1 MIKLKDLLMEAVN
14 VAKQSTKS
22 LLRLHGQMKD
32 ERLSGQSALL
42 FRLITKE
49 LVKRKVKLESV
60 NEVSF
65 SSVST
70 KKLVK
75 QYKQMADE
83 KLSGSAA
90 LTFRMIAKELTKR
103 KFKLESVNEASS
115 FDSVA
120 KGWVKYFLKRH
131 GKDIFKNVIAG
142 RKKER
147 GKYSITDSDLWDQ
160 FGYYQHKDKK
170 FGDWMGALAM
180 IDFTLVSDMLG
191 KEFSKKYPVEW

>member
-60 NEVSF
+60 NE
-65 SSVST
+65 
-70 KKLVK
+70 
-75 QYKQMADE
+75 
-83 KLSGSAA
+83 
-90 LTFRMIAKELTKR
+90 
-103 KFKLESVNEASS
+103 ASS

-131 GKDIFKNVIAG
+131 GKNIFKKVVVIIEIFTLLMVITLTAIM
-142 RKKER
+142 KKLRRSLKIKEFFQ
-147 GKYSITDSDLWDQ
+147 SDLIQWWQ
-160 FGYYQHKDKK
+160 
-170 FGDWMGALAM
+170 L
-180 IDFTLVSDMLG
+180 
-191 KEFSKKYPVEW
+191 

>member
-1 MIKLKDLLMEAVN
+1 MIKLKDILLEVAEGGKGSGRKKKKGDKKWKGLGYDSFESVSEAVN

-22 LLRLHGQMKD
+22 LLRLYGQMKN

-60 NEVSF
+60 NE
-65 SSVST
+65 
-70 KKLVK
+70 
-75 QYKQMADE
+75 
-83 KLSGSAA
+83 
-90 LTFRMIAKELTKR
+90 
-103 KFKLESVNEASS
+103 ASS

-120 KGWVKYFLKRH
+120 KGWVKYFLRRH

-142 RKKER
+142 REKER
-147 GKYSITDSDLWDQ
+147 GKYSITDTDLWDQ